1 MCCFVLGTKSVIYF
15 TEKITEVLA
24 GRAIVWETIEPA
36 CGWNKSLCKLR
47 VYEE

>member
-1 MCCFVLGTKSVIYF
+1 MCCFVLDTKSVIYF

-24 GRAIVWETIEPA
+24 EEQ
-36 CGWNKSLCKLR
+36 NKRLCKLR